1 MYIFINQIDICAIT
15 TDSGSLVTPN
25 KIKANTLAKPYKLLK
40 TEDKRKHFESD
51 REKHHHTYRENSLD
65 DSKPLI
71 RN

>member
-1 MYIFINQIDICAIT
+1 MLTVDSRLLTYSVKKLRKPNRMNSNKSIPMHIIN
-15 TDSGSLVTPN
+15 
-25 KIKANTLAKPYKLLK
+25 LLK